1 MSEEDDSFELTIELT
16 RGTSTDDRDK
26 QRMKVSARTI
36 DGLRSKVE
44 DVKDEME
51 SWADDFREIQPE
63 AETVRDHAVEDD
75 QSTLSEGSA

>member
-1 MSEEDDSFELTIELT
+1 MTDEDDSFELTIELT

-36 DGLRSKVE
+36 DGLEAKVE
-44 DVKDEME
+44 AVKQNME

-63 AETVRDHAVEDD
+63 GETVRDHAVDND
-75 QSTLSEGSA
+75 QSTLAEGST